1 MRIKQQRN
9 NANCKIINYMK
20 NKPVYKTIGIIANTT
35 KENVNL
41 VISELIKKLQT
52 NNFNFIVSDAL
63 KKQRAL
69 ITREIKTI
77 NFASEEKL
85 CKNSDLIISIGGDG
99 TMLTTAYKAQF
110 YDKPVLGINFGKL
123 GFLSEAN
130 INQIDVLIHEIKRGS
145 IKIEERMLITGE
157 VIGHKVDRLVAIND
171 IVVDKG
177 GWPKMIEIELM
188 VNKEYVTTFAADG
201 IVISTPTG
209 STGYSLSIGGPIVS
223 PLTDA
228 IMLSPIS
235 PHSLTVRPIVLPS
248 NLEIY
253 IKAASL
259 HKEILVNCDGQ
270 RVFAVPP
277 PLKIKISKSER
288 SLKLVKTSLTSYFET
303 LRNKLLWGVDLRK
316 RTIGN

>member
-1 MRIKQQRN
+1 
-9 NANCKIINYMK
+9 MK
-20 NKPVYKTIGIIANTT
+20 PKPLYKTIGIIANTT

-41 VISELIKKLQT
+41 VVAELIKKLYKNSFDFLLSNSLLNQKK
-52 NNFNFIVSDAL
+52 FIGREFKKSNFISDD
-63 KKQRAL
+63 
-69 ITREIKTI
+69 
-77 NFASEEKL
+77 KL

-110 YDKPVLGINFGKL
+110 YDKPVLGINYGKL
-123 GFLSEAN
+123 GFLSEVN
-130 INQIDVLIHEIKRGS
+130 INQIDVLIDEIKRNS
-145 IKIEERMLITGE
+145 IKIEERILISGE
-157 VIGHKVDRLVAIND
+157 VIGHKVERLIAIND
-171 IVVDKG
+171 IVIDKG

-201 IVISTPTG
+201 IVTATPTG

-228 IMLSPIS
+228 ITLSPIS

-248 NLEIY
+248 NQEIL
-253 IKAASL
+253 IKATSL

-277 PLKIKISKSER
+277 PLKIKIFKSQR

-316 RTIGN
+316 RTGNNT